1 MSYYNL
7 VVVDA
12 QFDFAHKD
20 GSLYVHGAQEA
31 VQKIIE
37 FITNHKRDIV
47 KVIFTM
53 DNHPTDHCSLKANGG
68 PWPNHCMQGTEGQK
82 ILPELIEVCE
92 KYQIPYNFLKK
103 GEKADV
109 LDYTAFSHSRKVGYS
124 TILKS
129 STDTL
134 TVYNDQ
140 FVVCG
145 FAGDYCVKDSIAD
158 LIPVVGAENIKVFR
172 DGVAD
177 IDDGTI
183 FNQFIKDNNLTIINN

>member
-1 MSYYNL
+1 MYYNL

-12 QFDFAHKD
+12 QYDFAHKD
-20 GSLYVHGAQEA
+20 GSLYVHGAEEC
-31 VQKIIE
+31 VKKIID
-37 FITNHKRDIV
+37 FIEKHRRDIV

-68 PWPNHCMQGTEGQK
+68 PWPDHCMQGTEGQK
-82 ILPELIEVCE
+82 VLAELIEACE
-92 KYQIPYNFLKK
+92 NNMVGYKFLKK
-103 GEKADV
+103 GEKPDV
-109 LDYTAFSHSRKVGYS
+109 MDYTAFANSRKVGYA

-158 LIPVVGAENIKVFR
+158 LIKVVGAENIKVFR
-172 DGVAD
+172 DGIAD
-177 IDDGTI
+177 IDDGTT
-183 FNQFIKDNNLTIINN
+183 FNNFIKENNLTIINA

>member
-1 MSYYNL
+1 MYYNL
-7 VVVDA
+7 IVVDA
-12 QFDFAHKD
+12 QNDFAHKD
-20 GSLYVHGAQEA
+20 GSLYVHGADEC
-31 VQKIIE
+31 VKKIIN
-37 FITNHKRDIV
+37 FIEKHRRDII

-53 DNHPTDHCSLKANGG
+53 DNHPLDHCSLKANGG
-68 PWPNHCMQGTEGQK
+68 PWPNHCIQGTEGQK
-82 ILPELIEVCE
+82 ILPELIEACE
-92 KYQIPYNFLKK
+92 KNKVDYKFLKK

-109 LDYTAFSHSRKVGYS
+109 LDYTAFANSRKVGYA

-145 FAGDYCVKDSIAD
+145 FAGDYCVKDSVAD
-158 LIPVVGAENIKVFR
+158 LIPVVGADNIKIFR

-183 FNQFIKDNNLTIINN
+183 FNKFIEENKLKIINI

>member
-1 MSYYNL
+1 MYYNL

-12 QFDFAHKD
+12 QGDFARKG
-20 GSLYVHGAQEA
+20 GSLYVHGAEEC
-31 VQKIIE
+31 VKKIVGFIE
-37 FITNHKRDIV
+37 KHRRDIV

-53 DNHPTDHCSLKANGG
+53 DNHPEDHCSLKVNGG

-82 ILPELIEVCE
+82 ILPELIEACE
-92 KYQIPYNFLKK
+92 KNMVDYKFLKK
-103 GEKADV
+103 GENADV
-109 LDYTAFSHSRKVGYS
+109 LDYTAFANSRKVGYA

-158 LIPVVGAENIKVFR
+158 LIKVVGAENIKVFR
-172 DGVAD
+172 DGIAD
-177 IDDGTI
+177 IDDGTF
-183 FNQFIKDNNLTIINN
+183 FNQFIKDNNLTIINA